1 MGITQIITQFFKDLP
16 KDSFR
21 KEPTIGQLCWAPILH
36 INKISRVM
44 DVERADPKEH
54 YATKFQIRN
63 LAESDFRGRGKL
75 PIKSLNLRETEELI
89 ISKANKRLAII
100 VWGSP
105 IIFEDIEI
113 LLRRTGKGHL
123 QEYCLALI
131 PIYNIEKADHPG
143 GFPPIMVSRIKALM
157 YNQFFYCPGVTDIGV
172 TEGVARLD
180 RIQIILPTDR
190 AVYDPLP
197 IALSDDALAVLL
209 SMLRS
214 WFGSVEEDLNVYKEL
229 LRETLPPEALPRTTA

>member
-1 MGITQIITQFFKDLP
+1 MGITQLITQFYKGLP
-16 KDSFR
+16 KETFR

-36 INKISRVM
+36 INKIPRVM

-54 YATKFQIRN
+54 YATKFRVRN
-63 LAESDFRGRGKL
+63 LTEDDFKARGKL

-89 ISKANKRLAII
+89 ISKANKRPAII

-105 IIFEDIEI
+105 IVFEDIEMFLKTI
-113 LLRRTGKGHL
+113 GKPHL

-131 PIYNIEKADHPG
+131 PIYNIEKSDHSG

-157 YNQFFYCPGVTDIGV
+157 YNQFFYCPAMKDIGLI
-172 TEGVARLD
+172 EGVARLD

-197 IALSDDALAVLL
+197 IALSDDVLAVFL
-209 SMLRS
+209 SMLRF
-214 WFGSVEEDLNVYKEL
+214 WFGSVEEDLNAYKEL
-229 LRETLPPEALPRTTA
+229 LRETLPPEALPKAKV

>member
-1 MGITQIITQFFKDLP
+1 MGITQLIKPFYKDLP
-16 KDSFR
+16 KETFR
-21 KEPTIGQLCWAPILH
+21 KEPTLGQLCWAPILH
-36 INKISRVM
+36 VNKIPM
-44 DVERADPKEH
+44 LMEVERADPKEH
-54 YATKFQIRN
+54 HATKFRIRN
-63 LAESDFRGRGKL
+63 LAETDFRGRGKL
-75 PIKSLNLRETEELI
+75 PIKSLNLRETDELFI
-89 ISKANKRLAII
+89 NKANKRPAII

-105 IIFEDIEI
+105 IIFEDIKK
-113 LLRRTGKGHL
+113 LLRRMGKGHL
-123 QEYCLALI
+123 QEYCLVLI

-214 WFGSVEEDLNVYKEL
+214 WFGSVEEDLNAYKEL
-229 LRETLPPEALPRTTA
+229 LRETLPAEALPRTTP

>member
-1 MGITQIITQFFKDLP
+1 MGITQLITQFYKDLP
-16 KDSFR
+16 KETFR
-21 KEPTIGQLCWAPILH
+21 KEPALGQLCWAPILH
-36 INKISRVM
+36 INKIPRVM

-54 YATKFQIRN
+54 YATKFSIRN

-89 ISKANKRLAII
+89 ISKANKRPAII

-105 IIFEDIEI
+105 IIFEDIDV
-113 LLRRTGKGHL
+113 LLRTIGKSHL
-123 QEYCLALI
+123 QEYCLALM
-131 PIYNIEKADHPG
+131 PIYNIQKVEHPG
-143 GFPPIMVSRIKALM
+143 GFPPIMVSRIKALL
-157 YNQFFYCPGVTDIGV
+157 YNQFFYCPRMDDIGLS
-172 TEGVARLD
+172 EGVARLD

-197 IALSDDALAVLL
+197 IALSEDALAVLL

-214 WFGSVEEDLNVYKEL
+214 WFGSVEEDLNAYKEL
-229 LRETLPPEALPRTTA
+229 LRETLPPEALPRNTA